1 MSRRCAAGVR
11 AVKNSNVRRLSTGQ
25 YANTLAGWIS
35 LPGRKRPNGKKQAAP
50 ARPTIEKTPPKTKP
64 GKEEATP
71 PQPKAPAVTAAR
83 TSQFESGFP
92 VVGIGASAGGL
103 EAMEEFFDNM
113 PPETGMAFVVVTH
126 QHPGHTSLL
135 PELLGRQTGMKVI
148 EAKDNTKV
156 EPNHVYV
163 GAPAGYL
170 TMVGGRLRT
179 VETAGNEVPR
189 LPIDYFFRSLANDQ
203 KERAICIVLSGTGT
217 DGTLGLKAI
226 KSESGMSM
234 AQSPDSAKYSG
245 MPVSAIDTGLADYVL
260 SARDMPRQL
269 IAYAK
274 GPYMTAVSAISE
286 APTMDNEMPKI
297 FALLRAPNGERF
309 LGRQEQHYPPPDR
322 TADEPASNQ
331 EADRVCQIPAGT
343 SA

>member
-1 MSRRCAAGVR
+1 
-11 AVKNSNVRRLSTGQ
+11 
-25 YANTLAGWIS
+25 
-35 LPGRKRPNGKKQAAP
+35 
-50 ARPTIEKTPPKTKP
+50 
-64 GKEEATP
+64 
-71 PQPKAPAVTAAR
+71 
-83 TSQFESGFP
+83 
-92 VVGIGASAGGL
+92 
-103 EAMEEFFDNM
+103 
-113 PPETGMAFVVVTH
+113 
-126 QHPGHTSLL
+126 
-135 PELLGRQTGMKVI
+135 
-148 EAKDNTKV
+148 
-156 EPNHVYV
+156 
-163 GAPAGYL
+163 
-170 TMVGGRLRT
+170 
-179 VETAGNEVPR
+179 
-189 LPIDYFFRSLANDQ
+189 
-203 KERAICIVLSGTGT
+203 
-217 DGTLGLKAI
+217 
-226 KSESGMSM
+226 
-234 AQSPDSAKYSG
+234 